1 MYRVGDYAA
10 DKEKSLVGVMD
21 LIHYMP
27 YPLRTDK
34 RPRLSCV
41 SSRSLF
47 SIADEDASQG
57 MVTGLPSRPQL
68 AFRSEVKSLRG
79 KAVML

>member
-68 AFRSEVKSLRG
+68 TFRSEVKSLRG